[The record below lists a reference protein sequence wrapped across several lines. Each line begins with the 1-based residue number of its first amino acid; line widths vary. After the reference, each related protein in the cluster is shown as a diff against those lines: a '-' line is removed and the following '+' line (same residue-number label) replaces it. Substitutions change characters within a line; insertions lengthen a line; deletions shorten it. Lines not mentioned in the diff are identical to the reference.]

1 MMGFLVFT
9 AVLVSARAALPI
21 WLRWYVNRTIDQ
33 SPIYQ
38 GTIGKVDVQ
47 LWQGGYTIHDI
58 QINKTTGNTPVP
70 FFAAKQVH
78 LVMEWKALLSRRLVG
93 RIVMDEPELN
103 FVDAADESSSQ
114 TGADAPWLQI
124 IRDLFPFKINSAV
137 VENGAI
143 HFRAFDRDPPVDVY
157 LSKLDGR
164 IDNLT
169 NIYRESTPLVTSV
182 EARGLAMDQAKFQ
195 YKMKLDPFSYRPTF
209 HMGVRLIG
217 LDVRKINDLAT
228 AYGHFDFKS
237 GYFDLVIELDS
248 NEGVVQGYVKPLFR
262 GLHIFD
268 LRDVVQTDPLT
279 TFWEGLLEVT
289 TQALKNQQRD
299 QFGTLIPLAG
309 SVSGGGTQA
318 DILAT
323 VGNVLKNAFI
333 RAYLPRFEPAG
344 AGLQESSDLEFGPA
358 EPVSVAPSADNR

>member
-1 MMGFLVFT
+1 MALLVVT

-33 SPIYQ
+33 SPVYQ

-58 QINKTTGNTPVP
+58 QINKTTGTTPVP

-78 LVMEWKALLSRRLVG
+78 LVMEWKALLSHRLVG
-93 RIVMDEPELN
+93 RIVMDQPELN

-137 VENGAI
+137 VKDGAI

-157 LSKLDGR
+157 LSKIDGR

-169 NIYRESTPLVTSV
+169 NIYKETAPLVTSV
-182 EARGLAMDQAKFQ
+182 EARGLAMDQAKFE
-195 YKMKLDPFSYRPTF
+195 YKMKLDPFSNRPTF
-209 HMGVRLIG
+209 HMGVRLFG
-217 LDVRKINDLAT
+217 LDVQKINDLAL
-228 AYGHFDFKS
+228 AYGKFDFKS
-237 GYFDLVIELDS
+237 GYFDLVVELDS
-248 NEGVVQGYVKPLFR
+248 NEGVLEGYIKPLFR

-268 LRDVVQTDPLT
+268 LREVVQADPLK
-279 TFWEGLLEVT
+279 TFWEALLEVT
-289 TQALKNQQRD
+289 TQVLKNQERD
-299 QFGTLIPLAG
+299 QFGTLIPLTG
-309 SVSGGGTQA
+309 SVNGGGTQA
-318 DILAT
+318 DILT
-323 VGNVLKNAFI
+323 TIGNVLRNAFI
-333 RAYLPRFEPAG
+333 RAYLPRFEGVNPDMREETG
-344 AGLQESSDLEFGPA
+344 LEFGPA
-358 EPVSVAPSADNR
+358 EPVSVEPSAEKP